1 MEVFKIVALGFCKYK
16 HRIKYA
22 DILGTMS
29 IFHAILILAKVI
41 I

>member
-1 MEVFKIVALGFCKYK
+1 MDVFKIVAFGFCNHK

-29 IFHAILILAKVI
+29 IFHVILLLAEVI